1 MRLIFVRHGEPD
13 YSIDSLTEKG
23 WREAEL
29 VGERLK
35 DIPCDAVF
43 CSPLGR
49 AKDTMKPFIEKT
61 GKDYKICDWLKE
73 FAYKETYF
81 INPDTGKEDF
91 IWDFK
96 PEFIERYPEFLDKD
110 KWSELDF
117 IKSSTVKA
125 ELDKVFAGLDELL
138 KSFGYER
145 NGSYYKVN
153 EENHKTLIFFC
164 HFGIISMLLSHLFN
178 CSPQITAHNFIALP
192 SSVTTL
198 ITEER
203 NKGEAYFRC
212 QQFGDISHLYKG
224 GEEPSFAGRWCECYS
239 DPERHEH

>member
-35 DIPCDAVF
+35 NIECDSVF

-49 AKDTMKPFIEKT
+49 AKDTMKPYLEKT
-61 GKDYKICDWLKE
+61 GKDFKICDWLRE
-73 FAYKETYF
+73 FAYKDVYF
-81 INPDTGKEDF
+81 INPDTEKEDF

-96 PEFIERYPEFLDKD
+96 PEFMERYPQFFDKD
-110 KWSELDF
+110 EWSQVDF
-117 IKSSTVKA
+117 IKDSRIKEV
-125 ELDKVFAGLDELL
+125 LDNVFFEFDGVL
-138 KSFGYER
+138 KEFGYER
-145 NGSYYKVN
+145 RGTYYKVN
-153 EENHKTLIFFC
+153 NENHKTLIFFC

-178 CSPQITAHNFIALP
+178 CSPQIVAQNFIALP

-198 ITEER
+198 ISEER

-212 QQFGDISHLYKG
+212 QQFGDISHLYKA
-224 GEEPSFAGRWCECYS
+224 GEKPSFAGRWCECFS

>member
-35 DIPCDAVF
+35 AVDCKAVF

-49 AKDTMKPFIEKT
+49 ARDTMKPYLEKT
-61 GKDYKICDWLKE
+61 GKDFKICDWLRE
-73 FAYKETYF
+73 FAYKDVYF

-96 PEFIERYPEFLDKD
+96 PEFMERYPQFFDKD
-110 KWSELDF
+110 DWANVDF
-117 IKSSTVKA
+117 ISKSNIKKV
-125 ELDKVFAGLDELL
+125 LDGVFFEFDKLL
-138 KSFGYER
+138 KNYGYER
-145 NGSYYKVN
+145 KGSYYKVTD
-153 EENHKTLIFFC
+153 ENHDTLIFFC

-178 CSPQITAHNFIALP
+178 TSPQIIAQNFIALP

-198 ITEER
+198 ISEER

-212 QQFGDISHLYKG
+212 QQFGDISHLYKA
-224 GEEPSFAGRWCECYS
+224 GEAPSFAGRWCECFG